1 MFLVAWTSHS
11 NSTCVL
17 NQVVRKFDLEGNVTK
32 PILTCLGYC
41 LKRISERPHKHDY
54 CISRCDQE
62 DGRLRIVE
70 DGWRKVDE
78 FEEVAQKLEPWCLE

>member
-1 MFLVAWTSHS
+1 MEGSGEAERERPLK
-11 NSTCVL
+11 NS
-17 NQVVRKFDLEGNVTK
+17 
-32 PILTCLGYC
+32 ILC

-62 DGRLRIVE
+62 DGRLRIVK